1 MKIINIEN
9 LPQYTIED
17 YKLWEGNWEL
27 IDGIAHAMSPAPT
40 SKHQILNGK
49 IFRELDEALDECPQ
63 CLAIIEAEWRINN
76 NTVVIPDTC
85 VICYEPDDY
94 LTKAPSIIFEVI
106 SESSYRRDE
115 KIKFEIYQQEG
126 VAYYVL
132 VYPDLL
138 TAKIYQLDDGKY
150 KKRGDYNDANYLFE
164 LGECTIDFN
173 FNNLFKHFNQ

>member
-1 MKIINIEN
+1 MRTINIEN
-9 LPQYTIED
+9 LPQFTIED
-17 YKLWEGNWEL
+17 YSLWKGSWEL
-27 IDGIAHAMSPAPT
+27 IDGIAYARSPVAT

-94 LTKAPSIIFEVI
+94 LNKTPTIIFEVI
-106 SESSYRRDE
+106 SESSYQRDE
-115 KIKFEIYQQEG
+115 KIKFEICAQEG
-126 VAYYVL
+126 VAYYIL

-138 TAKIYQLDDGKY
+138 TAKVYKLDDGKY
-150 KKRGDYNDANYLFE
+150 KKYGDYTDENYLFE
-164 LGECTIDFN
+164 LGDCKIDFN
-173 FNNLFKHFNQ
+173 FNNLFKRFIK